1 MAKHTI
7 NVSVLADTKQFRREL
22 KNLGDVSGLNTLKKG
37 IGTVASK
44 LKDLSK
50 WAGAAALALGGIATK
65 AASDLEQSTGTVEDI
80 FKQYAGIVHQHAT
93 AAANDVGLSR
103 NAYNELASLISTQL
117 KNGGT
122 ALDELA
128 GKSHN
133 LIALGSD
140 LAAGF
145 GGSTKD
151 AVEAISSALKG
162 ERDPI
167 EKYGV
172 SLRQASIDA
181 KAAELGFTKV
191 GGSLSDEAS
200 QAATL
205 ALIMEQTSDMHGK
218 FSRESDTLAHKQE
231 VLKARLENMAATL
244 GAYLIPAASAV
255 VEWISDKVE
264 PALATLSAWIENTVI
279 PAVRQLADKFAA
291 DILPKL
297 KEFGSNLA
305 ATVLPKLKE
314 FGNFITGT
322 VVPALTSAAKWIADN
337 KDNLLTLGA
346 ALAGAVSAYK
356 AYQVT
361 MTAVKAAQAAMTV
374 AQNALNAVM
383 KANPVM
389 IMVTALGALVAGL
402 VAAYNH
408 NETFRNA
415 VNTAWEAIKGA
426 VGSVVDWFNTYVTPT
441 LAAVWEAIKS
451 GLGLLR
457 DMFTVIW
464 NAVSTAV
471 STAVNIITAAL
482 SPMIGLI
489 SGIFSAVSAIVSS
502 VWSAAWSF
510 FSTYVKTA
518 WNVVSG
524 IIRGISSFISG
535 IFNTVRALISG
546 TWSGAWNIFKSTVST
561 AWNNVK
567 TAISSGI
574 SSVIST
580 ISSLP
585 SKILSALGNTGRIL
599 WDAGGK
605 IISGFIDG
613 IKSGFNKVKDTLS
626 NLTSWL
632 PDWKGPAPRDKVILR
647 DSGRLV
653 ISGFIRGLEQ
663 QFPAVRRSL
672 GSLTSAL
679 PDMIG
684 AGSTSLRLGLT
695 PATATAAATMAAP
708 VINVYALNPT
718 AETGRIIARAL
729 EEHQRTTGRRS

>member
-7 NVSVLADTKQFRREL
+7 NVSVLADTKQFRREM

-50 WAGAAALALGGIATK
+50 WAGAAALALGGIAAK

-244 GAYLIPAASAV
+244 GTYLIPAASAV
-255 VEWISDKVE
+255 VGWISDKVE
-264 PALATLSAWIENTVI
+264 PALASLSAWIENTVI

-297 KEFGSNLA
+297 KDFA
-305 ATVLPKLKE
+305 A
-314 FGNFITGT
+314 FITSN
-322 VVPALTSAAKWIADN
+322 VIPALSAAVKWIIDN
-337 KDNLLTLGA
+337 RSTLI
-346 ALAGAVSAYK
+346 
-356 AYQVT
+356 T
-361 MTAVKAAQAAMTV
+361 MTAAIAGAAAALKGFKIVLAAISTYKSAQKAIASLKEANDGLKLSQI
-374 AQNALNAVM
+374 ALNAVM

-389 IMVTALGALVAGL
+389 LIVTALGALVAGL

-426 VGSVVDWFNTYVTPT
+426 VQAVVDWFNTYVTPT

-457 DMFTVIW
+457 DVFTVIW

-489 SGIFSAVSAIVSS
+489 SGVFSAVSTIVSS

-510 FSTYVKTA
+510 FSNYVKTA
-518 WNVVSG
+518 WAVVSG

-546 TWSGAWNIFKSTVST
+546 NWSGAWNLFKSTVST
-561 AWNNVK
+561 AWSNVK
-567 TAISSGI
+567 SAISGGI
-574 SSVIST
+574 SSVTST

-585 SKILSALGNTGRIL
+585 SKILSALGNTGRLL

-605 IISGFIDG
+605 IISGFISG

-626 NLTSWL
+626 NLTSFL

-653 ISGFIRGLEQ
+653 IAGFIRGLEQ

-684 AGSTSLRLGLT
+684 AGSPSLRLGLA
-695 PATATAAATMAAP
+695 PDAVTAAATMAAP

>member
-7 NVSVLADTKQFRREL
+7 NVSVLADTKQFKREM
-22 KNLGDVSGLNTLKKG
+22 KNLGDVTGLNALKKG
-37 IGTVASK
+37 VGAVASK
-44 LKDLSK
+44 LKDLAK
-50 WAGAAALALGGIATK
+50 WGGAAAIALGGIATK
-65 AASDLEQSTGTVEDI
+65 AASDLEQSMGTVDDI
-80 FKQYAGIVHQHAT
+80 FKQYAGTVHKHAQ
-93 AAANDVGLSR
+93 AAATDVGLSA

-172 SLRQASIDA
+172 SLRQTAIDA

-191 GGSLSDEAS
+191 GGSLTDEAS

-218 FSRESDTLAHKQE
+218 FARETDTLAHKQE
-231 VLKARLENMAATL
+231 VLKAKLENMAASIGT
-244 GAYLIPAASAV
+244 YLIPAASAAV
-255 VEWISDKVE
+255 GWISDKIE
-264 PALATLSAWIENTVI
+264 PALAALSAWIENTVI

-291 DILPKL
+291 DILPNL
-297 KEFGSNLA
+297 KEFA
-305 ATVLPKLKE
+305 A
-314 FGNFITGT
+314 FITGN
-322 VVPALTSAAKWIADN
+322 VIPALSSAVKWLIDN
-337 KDNLLTLGA
+337 RSTLI
-346 ALAGAVSAYK
+346 
-356 AYQVT
+356 T
-361 MTAVKAAQAAMTV
+361 MTAAIVGAAAALKAFKIGLAAISTYKSAQQAITSFKEANNGLKLS
-374 AQNALNAVM
+374 QIALNAVM
-383 KANPVM
+383 KANP
-389 IMVTALGALVAGL
+389 IMLIITALGALVAGL
-402 VAAYNH
+402 IAAYNH

-415 VNTAWEAIKGA
+415 VNTAWTAIKEAAQA
-426 VGSVVDWFNTYVTPT
+426 VIEWFNTYVGPT
-441 LAAVWEAIKS
+441 LAAVWDALTA

-457 DMFTVIW
+457 DTFALIW
-464 NAVSTAV
+464 TAISAVVSTAV
-471 STAVNIITAAL
+471 SIISAVLAPIVGI
-482 SPMIGLI
+482 I
-489 SGIFSAVSAIVSS
+489 SGIFSAVSSIVSS
-502 VWSAAWSF
+502 IWSGAWSF
-510 FSTYVKTA
+510 FSTYVMTA
-518 WNVVSG
+518 WSLVSG
-524 IIRGISSFISG
+524 IIRGISSYISG

-546 TWSGAWNIFKSTVST
+546 NWAQAWQIFKTTVSN
-561 AWNNVK
+561 AWNNV
-567 TAISSGI
+567 TSAISSGV
-574 SSVIST
+574 SSVLST
-580 ISSLP
+580 IRSLP
-585 SKILSALGNTGRIL
+585 SKIVSALGNTGRLL

-605 IISGFIDG
+605 IISGFISG

-626 NLTSWL
+626 TLTSWL
-632 PDWKGPAPRDKVILR
+632 PDWKGPAPRDRVILKN
-647 DSGRLV
+647 SGRLV
-653 ISGFIRGLEQ
+653 IDGFIRGLEQ

-672 GSLTSAL
+672 GSLTTAL

-684 AGSTSLRLGLT
+684 AGSSSLRLGLA
-695 PATATAAATMAAP
+695 PATVTTAATSAP

-729 EEHQRTTGRRS
+729 EEHQRTTGRRL

>member
-7 NVSVLADTKQFRREL
+7 NVSVLADTKQFRREM

-80 FKQYAGIVHQHAT
+80 FKQYAGIVHQNAT

-181 KAAELGFTKV
+181 KAAALGFTKV

-244 GAYLIPAASAV
+244 GAYLIPAASAAV
-255 VEWISDKVE
+255 GWISDKVE

-297 KEFGSNLA
+297 KDFA
-305 ATVLPKLKE
+305 A
-314 FGNFITGT
+314 FITSN
-322 VVPALTSAAKWIADN
+322 VIPALSAAVKWIIDN
-337 KDNLLTLGA
+337 RSTLI
-346 ALAGAVSAYK
+346 
-356 AYQVT
+356 T
-361 MTAVKAAQAAMTV
+361 MTAAIAGAAAALKGFKIALAAISTYQSAQKAIASFKEANDGLKLSQI
-374 AQNALNAVM
+374 ALNAVM
-383 KANPVM
+383 KANP
-389 IMVTALGALVAGL
+389 IMLIVTALGALVAGL
-402 VAAYNH
+402 IAAYNH

-489 SGIFSAVSAIVSS
+489 SGIFSAVSATVST
-502 VWSAAWSF
+502 VWNAAWSF

-518 WNVVSG
+518 WSVVSG

-546 TWSGAWNIFKSTVST
+546 NWSGAWNLFKSTVST
-561 AWNNVK
+561 AWTNVK

-574 SSVIST
+574 TSVTST
-580 ISSLP
+580 IRSLP
-585 SKILSALGNTGRIL
+585 SKILSALGNTGRLL

-613 IKSGFNKVKDTLS
+613 IKSGFKKVKDTLS
-626 NLTSWL
+626 NLTSFL

-653 ISGFIRGLEQ
+653 IAGFIRGLEQ

-684 AGSTSLRLGLT
+684 AGSASLRLGLT
-695 PATATAAATMAAP
+695 PAAAQAAATMAAP
-708 VINVYALNPT
+708 VINVYSLNPT